1 MGKMNELSMIL
12 DEMIVAGTNMV
23 KAAQALKDFY
33 SSEPETTAPKT
44 EPVKPEEPTKA
55 YSKEEVRMFLAE
67 KANMDYGKYK
77 AKVKALVSKYADG
90 GTLKDVKAENYPAL
104 ISELEALNE

>member
-12 DEMIVAGTNMV
+12 NEMIAAGTNMV
-23 KAAQALKDFY
+23 KAAQALNEFC
-33 SSEPETTAPKT
+33 SSEPETTAPNPEPAKQE
-44 EPVKPEEPTKA
+44 EPVKV

-67 KANMDYGKYK
+67 KANMDNGKNK
-77 AKVKALVSKYADG
+77 TKIKALVSKYADG